1 MLLSHLRRKKKLD
14 LGERLQN
21 HPFVSLPQ
29 VKDGVDQDARKPFI
43 KRGPKVGDAPAANA
57 ADFSDGQPLD
67 PISEE
72 DDESHGAAPRT
83 PCTRKRGGGAL
94 YHKLPNEE
102 EEVESEAD
110 PLLILLH
117 QHQEAGD
124 VSSRRRRLRA
134 GGTAPLH
141 ISTAEVAPDKKDSS
155 DSGVRSGESSS
166 PDQERALLREA
177 DGAARKLDATA
188 RMSICSEAASE
199 VSLMSSTPDGA
210 GVLDIR
216 LTSDTGGVCN
226 LNRGLAATAAII
238 NNNNN
243 PGDGSNTN
251 TNNSRQRSDASV
263 IADPSA
269 VIIITPGTT
278 AAASIH
284 NQNLRT
290 ISMGDERESVL

>member
-1 MLLSHLRRKKKLD
+1 M
-14 LGERLQN
+14 
-21 HPFVSLPQ
+21 
-29 VKDGVDQDARKPFI
+29 
-43 KRGPKVGDAPAANA
+43 GDASAAANA
-57 ADFSDGQPLD
+57 ADFIDGQLLD

-102 EEVESEAD
+102 EELETEAD

-124 VSSRRRRLRA
+124 VPSLRRKLRGA
-134 GGTAPLH
+134 GAPPQT
-141 ISTAEVAPDKKDSS
+141 SAAEVAPDKKDSS
-155 DSGVRSGESSS
+155 DSGARLGDSAPS
-166 PDQERALLREA
+166 DQERALLRETE
-177 DGAARKLDATA
+177 GAPRKLDATA

-210 GVLDIR
+210 GVVDMR
-216 LTSDTGGVCN
+216 LTSDTGN
-226 LNRGLAATAAII
+226 LNRGLATAAAATAVI

-243 PGDGSNTN
+243 PGDSSNTN
-251 TNNSRQRSDASV
+251 ANNSRQRSAA
-263 IADPSA
+263 ADPSP

-278 AAASIH
+278 AAATIH

-290 ISMGDERESVL
+290 ISMGDERESIL